1 MVGSGGREDALGW
14 ALARAGA
21 QQLWFYPGNAGTL
34 RWGTNISRYGMPAG
48 KSSEKEEVEAI
59 VKWAQAHGIDL
70 VVVGPEAYLAAGLA
84 DRMRAAGIPVFG
96 PGVAGARIEASK
108 AWAKEFMARHGIPTA
123 PHVTFTQAEAGAAR
137 RYVEQSGRP
146 LVIKADGLA
155 AGKGVRVTAS
165 RQEALEALEAL
176 LVEGTLGEAGRT
188 VVIEERMEGRE
199 VSLLAITDGEALL
212 VLPEAQDHKRVGE
225 GDTGP
230 NTGGMGAYSPVPF
243 FNKEV
248 REQAIRRI
256 LLPAVQGLAGE
267 GIDYRGVLYAG
278 LMLTGDGPK
287 VVEFNCRFGD
297 PETQVILPRLSV
309 DWPSLLGAAA
319 QGRLGEYLRELS
331 STGAT
336 ACADATAASVA
347 NAATAESPAAATG
360 GTVLRARSTFSQV
373 WELRPTTGAALGVVL
388 ASRGYPGK
396 YETGFP
402 ISGLDVVAALPG
414 IEVFHAGTRVDPSR
428 PGEVLT
434 AGGRVLNVVG
444 LGDTLS
450 EARSRAYEGA
460 AAIRFDNVYYRR
472 DIGHQALEESR
483 DQ

>member
-1 MVGSGGREDALGW
+1 MVNRILVVGSGGREDALGW

-21 QQLWFYPGNAGTL
+21 RELWFHPGNAGTL

-225 GDTGP
+225 GDTGL

-243 FNKEV
+243 FNEEV
-248 REQAIRRI
+248 REEAIRRI

-319 QGRLGEYLRELS
+319 EGRLGECLRELS

-336 ACADATAASVA
+336 ASAGA
-347 NAATAESPAAATG
+347 
-360 GTVLRARSTFSQV
+360 TVLRAHSTLPRV
-373 WELRPTTGAALGVVL
+373 WELCPTTGAALGVVL

-460 AAIRFDNVYYRR
+460 TAIHFDNVYYRR
-472 DIGHQALEESR
+472 DIGHQALEESFN
-483 DQ
+483 Q